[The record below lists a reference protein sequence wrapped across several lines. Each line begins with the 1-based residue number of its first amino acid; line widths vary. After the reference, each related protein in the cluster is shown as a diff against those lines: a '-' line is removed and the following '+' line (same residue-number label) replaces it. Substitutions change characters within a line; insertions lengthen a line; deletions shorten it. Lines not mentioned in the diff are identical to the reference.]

1 MIKAQTNLSGEIRVE
16 QTHDRSGQPDKHKV
30 ALQDAPEVHREIKML
45 NTDNELIRERIEED
59 IDFKI
64 PGLPHSTVKQL
75 QSASVRELIQKIENH
90 PNNETY
96 NRVNHFIP
104 SVKNQNK

>member
-1 MIKAQTNLSGEIRVE
+1 MSKLTIDQGNLINMKSHYE
-16 QTHDRSGQPDKHKV
+16 QSLKYVVRLRTT
-30 ALQDAPEVHREIKML
+30 L
-45 NTDNELIRERIEED
+45 NTDNEFNREINEED

-90 PNNETY
+90 PEPTCSST
-96 NRVNHFIP
+96 RPTTESII
-104 SVKNQNK
+104 